1 MENLMKFTIQLAMLS
16 SLFDEKMI
24 SEKEFI
30 KIKAELERKYK
41 IKRGLS
47 GT

>member
-24 SEKEFI
+24 SEKNSSRS
-30 KIKAELERKYK
+30 K
-41 IKRGLS
+41 LS
-47 GT
+47 WRENTK